1 MRIRCPECFAEAK
14 TILRQKVLAVEGTVY
29 VIDSKM
35 WFLCSLCGLEKD
47 SETLKKEIVVP

>member
-35 WFLCSLCGLEKD
+35 WLLCSLCGLEKD